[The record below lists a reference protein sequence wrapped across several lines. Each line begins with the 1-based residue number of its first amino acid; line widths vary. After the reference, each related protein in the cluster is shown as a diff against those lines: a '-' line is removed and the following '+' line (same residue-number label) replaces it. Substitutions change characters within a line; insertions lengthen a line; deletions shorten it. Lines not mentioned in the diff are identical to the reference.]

1 MERTE
6 KITAIEALKDIMAK
20 YEVTVTQLAER
31 LGKSRSAVSN
41 KVTGIQKTIT
51 TDKLN
56 ELLDAL
62 GYEIAVIPKGTD
74 LPEDCYLV
82 E

>member
-6 KITAIEALKDIMAK
+6 KIAAIEVLKDIMAK
-20 YEVTVTQLAER
+20 HEVTVTQLAER

-51 TDKLN
+51 TDKLD

-62 GYEIAVIPKGTD
+62 GYEITVVPKGTK
-74 LPEDCYLV
+74 LPKGGYRVD
-82 E
+82 